1 MSKFI
6 KYLSYI
12 LFGLTAII
20 TVLFF
25 LDDKGMLDT
34 FLGYAYILLGFAILS
49 AVGLPL
55 INMLK
60 NPKGLKSMLKNLLVI
75 VVVVV
80 LAYLLASGDPLKT
93 TLETEPTASTLKLTD
108 TGLIITYFLF
118 AASVIAIV
126 GGGLVNLLKKR

>member
-12 LFGLTAII
+12 LFGLAAII
-20 TVLFF
+20 TILFF
-25 LDDKGMLDT
+25 VDDEGMLDT
-34 FLGYAYILLGFAILS
+34 FLGYAYILFGVAILT
-49 AVGLPL
+49 AVGMPL
-55 INMLK
+55 LQMLK
-60 NPKGLKSMLKNLLVI
+60 NPKAMKSMLKNLIIV

-93 TLETEPTASTLKLTD
+93 TLEVEPTASTLKLTD

-118 AASVIAIV
+118 AASIVAIV
-126 GGGLVNLLKKR
+126 GGGLFNLLKKR

>member
-20 TVLFF
+20 TILFF

-34 FLGYAYILLGFAILS
+34 FLGYAYILLGFAIIS

-55 INMLK
+55 LNMLK

>member
-25 LDDKGMLDT
+25 LDNKGMLDT